1 MSPSMNKALLCSK
14 VIVRIAVWRVL
25 SVAQTDLFH
34 TRHICLYKNIGNLP
48 ENWQKNSLMI

>member
-48 ENWQKNSLMI
+48 ENWQKNS